1 MNLGTIRTVAVKE
14 FRDVTRDRKTLLFML
29 VFPTLS
35 IPVLGMG
42 MSRLVISQVQA
53 RQVEKVV
60 VAADAGSREALLGAA
75 REAALSLASRTADA
89 LRKLAPDAWAE
100 LERAV
105 GAHGGLAADPSAR
118 DRALGGAEDLPP
130 EVTKAAEK
138 LRAALDSPRIGL
150 PADER
155 RALQRAAAAQKLLAR
170 TGFLEPGALPEAPA
184 GGVER
189 LPASLRDDP
198 LALRAA
204 AAIAARTLH
213 AAVVLPA
220 DFAER
225 VAAEGPPPE
234 VRLYYDSTFP
244 LSQEAA
250 DRVRSALDAYAEGV
264 VDARLSGRSLTRAF
278 LKPVDVADRNLA
290 PPSRQF
296 QAAIGG
302 FLPYTIIL
310 FAFLGG
316 LYPAI
321 DLGAGEKE
329 RFTLE
334 TLLLTPATRLEIG
347 AGKFLVVFV
356 ASMVSAVLSLG
367 AMAFTLTKGILPPEM
382 LAAIE
387 VSLDARA
394 LALSLVAVAPVAATF
409 AALLLSVSVYARSFK
424 EAQTY
429 AAPLQFLIIVPAIVS
444 LLPDVQPTPALGA
457 VPVLN
462 VSLLMREILRGE
474 LPVTLAAVTALSS
487 LALTALSLAFAARCF
502 SREEVLFRA

>member
-1 MNLGTIRTVAVKE
+1 MNLGTICTIAVKE
-14 FRDVTRDRKTLLFML
+14 LRDVTRDRKTLLFML

-42 MSRLVISQVQA
+42 MSRLVISQAQA
-53 RQVEKVV
+53 RDVAKVT
-60 VAADAGSREALLGAA
+60 VAADARSREALLGAA
-75 REAALSLASRTADA
+75 RGAALSLAPRTADA
-89 LRKLAPDAWAE
+89 LRKLAPEAWAE
-100 LERAV
+100 LERAL
-105 GAHGGLAADPSAR
+105 GALAADPSAR

-130 EVTKAAEK
+130 EVRKAAEK
-138 LRAALDSPRIGL
+138 LRSALDSPRAGL
-150 PADER
+150 PAGER

-170 TGFLEPGALPEAPA
+170 TEFSDPAALPAAPSGTA
-184 GGVER
+184 ER
-189 LPASLRDDP
+189 LPAGLRDDS

-204 AAIAARTLH
+204 AAIASRTLH
-213 AAVVLPA
+213 AAVVLPP
-220 DFAER
+220 DFAEL
-225 VAAEGPPPE
+225 VAAEGEPPQ

-244 LSQEAA
+244 LSQEAS

-264 VDARLSGRSLTRAF
+264 VDARLSGRSLTRTL

-347 AGKFLVVFV
+347 AGKFLVVFL

-409 AALLLSVSVYARSFK
+409 AALLLAVSVYARSFK

-444 LLPDVQPTPALGA
+444 LLPDVQPTPVLGTI
-457 VPVLN
+457 PVLN

-474 LPVTLAAVTALSS
+474 LPGTLVLVTALSS
-487 LALTALSLAFAARCF
+487 LALAAAALAFAARCF